1 MRAVPGGDRCG
12 CKGRCGCTASWEM
25 RALGRGGE
33 GRGAHRAL
41 VSGNREAYRDHS
53 YIVSG
58 KFYLI
63 LCSFMYSFIYSMNAW
78 LSTYCV
84 SSDLLLTGK
93 LTMTQAL
100 PSRSK

>member
-1 MRAVPGGDRCG
+1 METGAVVKAGVVAQLPG
-12 CKGRCGCTASWEM
+12 KWE
-25 RALGRGGE
+25 GE

-41 VSGNREAYRDHS
+41 VSGNWEAYKDHS

-58 KFYLI
+58 KFYLT
-63 LCSFMYSFIYSMNAW
+63 LCSFIYSFIHSMNAW
-78 LSTYCV
+78 LGAYCV
-84 SSDLLLTGK
+84 SSNLLFTGK